1 MNLQVQFLKDMC
13 SDPFMKIPAQYTDTT
28 GGIGSCTVY
37 THIENPWIDTN
48 PFPHNPVLNVD
59 LQAEAAKMLVRTG
72 LPASLDTEV
81 FIFTPYGTD
90 SCFDTPGG
98 FCFSNSFCAYH
109 SGFGTTNYANMPDVA
124 SFGDCGSSPSPNN
137 DPIADL
143 EINPLSHEL
152 MESLTD
158 PSGSGWMFNMMFD
171 HEIAD
176 QCAYDDFVR
185 VNPDN
190 SDVHLGING
199 NPYFIQTEWSNSN
212 GGCALTEQSLPLPP
226 SEPPSG
232 IQSTALSS
240 SSILVSWT
248 TSSGATSYNVFHSI
262 SPTGPFTTLV
272 GTSSVTSLTDTGLSP
287 STQYY
292 YKITASNIGGT
303 SAISNTSSSTST
315 LLPTGTITGTVYNDA
330 NGNGVQNVGELG
342 VPGITIGVF
351 SYATQSSLTPVT
363 TNSAGQYTFNNVPA
377 GGVAVIETIPA
388 GTINTQPG
396 TIPSTTISGVYY
408 SGVTAGNTATF
419 NFGNAPASAVVLPTG
434 TITGTVYNDANGN
447 GVQNVGELGVPGITI
462 GVFSYATQSSL
473 TPVTTNSAGQ
483 YTFNNVPAGG
493 VAVIETI
500 PAGTINTQPGTIP
513 STTISGVYYSGV
525 TAGNTA

>member
-1 MNLQVQFLKDMC
+1 MSVLVVLLVSMLVILGPYSMIYASSALDQSNSTSQISNIPIISNSTSSQTEYNNTNSSIRNNTLQLTGNPHVVYLPKYHDITHVSTPLGKSKLVTSNKLLGIGATPRNDGYCFPYASFGEMGCGNLQYNNGPVMHNAKILLIFWLGGSYSGNCSTSYYFESPINDPTAASPNDCSYMNLQVQFLKDMC

-37 THIENPWIDTN
+37 ANVRNPWIDTN

-72 LPASLDTEV
+72 LPASLNTEV

-176 QCAYDDFVR
+176 QCAYDGLVR
-185 VNPDN
+185 INPDN

-240 SSILVSWT
+240 SSIMVSWT

-262 SPTGPFTTLV
+262 SPTGPFTTLI

-303 SAISNTSSSTST
+303 SAISN
-315 LLPTGTITGTVYNDA
+315 
-330 NGNGVQNVGELG
+330 
-342 VPGITIGVF
+342 
-351 SYATQSSLTPVT
+351 
-363 TNSAGQYTFNNVPA
+363 
-377 GGVAVIETIPA
+377 
-388 GTINTQPG
+388 
-396 TIPSTTISGVYY
+396 
-408 SGVTAGNTATF
+408 
-419 NFGNAPASAVVLPTG
+419 
-434 TITGTVYNDANGN
+434 
-447 GVQNVGELGVPGITI
+447 
-462 GVFSYATQSSL
+462 
-473 TPVTTNSAGQ
+473 
-483 YTFNNVPAGG
+483 
-493 VAVIETI
+493 
-500 PAGTINTQPGTIP
+500 
-513 STTISGVYYSGV
+513 
-525 TAGNTA
+525 